1 MRITIQRV
9 SITLAISMAAGAP
22 CALAGFINTTSAGEK
37 QLFINHYPQQFIT
50 VKAPNLSFNVHY
62 KRPATN
68 AYANQVNRW
77 VFAQDNSQ
85 SNDIIGDAL
94 PNDLSMTSIPT
105 PGTVALIALAG
116 LVNSRR
122 RQM

>member
-1 MRITIQRV
+1 
-9 SITLAISMAAGAP
+9 MAAGAP

-50 VKAPNLSFNVHY
+50 VKSPNLSFNVHY

-68 AYANQVNRW
+68 AYANKVNRW
-77 VFAQDNSQ
+77 VFAQDNSP
-85 SNDIIGDAL
+85 SNDILGDAF
-94 PNDLSMTSIPT
+94 PNDLSMTAIPT
-105 PGTVALIALAG
+105 PGAAALIALAG